1 VVFVFEG
8 PGIERT
14 CSRPRQRPDPLGRVQ
29 CLGTASRR
37 DARARTRRVPLENR
51 PATVRQARRPT
62 RVNGP
67 RQDPA
72 TVEARAFSRKTT
84 KPGFARGPLGVHEA
98 VISGHRESPSVRGFG
113 GTERPG
119 VTDDGMARQPPITRN
134 EGVPGSSPGVGF
146 FGFAGKRTFSFI
158 SLRSACWNTS
168 LQMRVPTP
176 RRLCSE
182 PASAVFAPG
191 DGLGPYRRLLEGS
204 EYRLTER
211 RTLLIQFRGRVLE
224 AARFEVDNLLADL
237 EEQALAA

>member
-1 VVFVFEG
+1 MVFVFEG

-146 FGFAGKRTFSFI
+146 RRFAGEKRLAR
-158 SLRSACWNTS
+158 SLCGRPSGTHPCKCGFQRPDACARS
-168 LQMRVPTP
+168 
-176 RRLCSE
+176 RRAPSSP
-182 PASAVFAPG
+182 PAM
-191 DGLGPYRRLLEGS
+191 GS
-204 EYRLTER
+204 GH
-211 RTLLIQFRGRVLE
+211 IG
-224 AARFEVDNLLADL
+224 ASSKGASIA
-237 EEQALAA
+237 